1 MMNYSGTPAALRPIA
16 EQVLLWVKE
25 AEPYWDAEEL
35 RRIELCALA
44 VREWSMFLELYG
56 LKMD

>member
-1 MMNYSGTPAALRPIA
+1 MKHNGTPAALKLIA
-16 EQVLLWVKE
+16 EEVLVWVKE
-25 AEPYWDAEEL
+25 AAPYWSDDEL

-44 VREWSMFLELYG
+44 VIEWSMFLELYG